1 MIPDAID
8 RIFSEVSKFSVIAL
22 TGRTGSGCSTAAKLL
37 TSIKLP
43 LPETG
48 ASHFQG
54 NEARKYRIIKDFI
67 DRTWVPFEWLQIK
80 SIITKFILEL
90 DYEKFIKLVSNT
102 LEIDECDIESSLAEG
117 KIRYNELHEQIK
129 QFVALP
135 EYSSDD
141 VQGDKKSIGY
151 KLYYSE
157 LPKYATEL
165 RDLLGKIK
173 AGGYTALFQRV
184 GDNIRA
190 SGRADSN
197 EFSPDKMFDF
207 AKIINKAIKC
217 AHHRAKVNGTNCYV
231 VIDAIRN
238 PYEAIFLRERYSD
251 FYVVS
256 VNTSNENRLKQLKK
270 GHKFTDEQ
278 IKELDEKEYPKSLK
292 GEARFISQD
301 IQRCIELA
309 DIHINNPRDDLYGEA
324 ELASQ
329 LAWYT
334 ALIIHPGLVMPT
346 SMETCMQIAYSAKKS
361 SGCISR
367 QVGAV
372 VTDNKYSVK
381 TVGWNN
387 SPQGQ
392 VPCLL
397 RSARHLING
406 IDASAYSKY
415 ERNDEK
421 FRETIKAKFNAVL
434 SDDTKGLNLS
444 YCFKDIQNEL
454 EGEKNQVHTRS
465 LHAEENA
472 FLQISK
478 HGGQALS
485 GGILFTTASPCEL
498 CAKKAFQLGIS
509 KIYYIDPY
517 PGIATSH
524 VLEGGVQK
532 PDLILFRGAIGSAFH
547 KLYQPVMPFKDELE
561 LKFSLPKMESA
572 KIINIRAL
580 ENKNRILQ
588 DKIDELEERLSLIIA
603 THPTSTS
610 AS

>member
-1 MIPDAID
+1 MKTSEPTKISEAINHM
-8 RIFSEVSKFSVIAL
+8 FAEVSQFSVIAL
-22 TGRTGSGCSTAAKLL
+22 TGRTGSGCSTAARLL
-37 TSIKLP
+37 SSPTLP

-48 ASHFQG
+48 ASHFKG
-54 NEARKYRIIKDFI
+54 NEARKYRIIKDYI
-67 DRTWVPFEWLQIK
+67 DKKWTPFKWLQVK
-80 SIITKFILEL
+80 SIITRFILEL
-90 DYEKFIKLVSNT
+90 NYNAFTKLVAET
-102 LEIDECDIESSLAEG
+102 LTLDEF
-117 KIRYNELHEQIK
+117 KIRSTLDKEKHLYEEMHGNIK
-129 QFVALP
+129 KFLSLP
-135 EYSSDD
+135 EDNPENIKA
-141 VQGDKKSIGY
+141 KKSSGY
-151 KLYYSE
+151 DIYYTQLPQYAEKLR
-157 LPKYATEL
+157 T
-165 RDLLGKIK
+165 LLNEITRG
-173 AGGYTALFQRV
+173 AYTAIYQRV

-190 SGRADSN
+190 SGKADSSQ
-197 EFSPDKMFDF
+197 FAPDKMFLF
-207 AKIINKAIKC
+207 ASVINKAIKC
-217 AHHRAKVNGTNCYV
+217 AHHHAKEASTRCLV

-238 PYEAIFLRERYSD
+238 PYEAIYLRERYSD
-251 FYVVS
+251 FYVVA
-256 VNTSNENRLKQLKK
+256 VNTSNENRLRHLKN
-270 GHKFTDEQ
+270 GHEFTDAQ

-292 GEARFISQD
+292 GEARFTSQD

-324 ELASQ
+324 ELATQ
-329 LAWYT
+329 LAWYSS
-334 ALIIHPGLVMPT
+334 LIMHPGLVMPT

-372 VTDNKYSVK
+372 VTDSGFSVK
-381 TVGWNN
+381 SVGWNN

-397 RSARHLING
+397 RSAKHLING

-421 FRETIKAKFNAVL
+421 FRDGIKHKFNHITNG
-434 SDDTKGLNLS
+434 DHEGLNLA
-444 YCFKDIQNEL
+444 YCFKDIQNEI

-478 HGGQALS
+478 NGGQPIF

-524 VLEGGVQK
+524 VLEGGEKK
-532 PDLILFRGAIGSAFH
+532 PELILFRGAIGTAFH
-547 KLYQPVMPFKDELE
+547 KLYQPIMPFKDELE
-561 LKFSLPKMESA
+561 LKFSLPKRENKKETRIKILESE
-572 KIINIRAL
+572 KRAL
-580 ENKNRILQ
+580 QE
-588 DKIDELEERLSLIIA
+588 KIAELEMRLSEKK
-603 THPTSTS
+603 
-610 AS
+610 